1 MAASTTPRIA
11 EPRIERHCIAVA
23 YSGGRDSTALLHAT
37 LTEVTPLGIDVLA
50 LHVNHG
56 LSPNADA
63 WLAYCEDQCR
73 RWRRRHPALQFVAQ
87 RLPTRPAKGG
97 SVEAWARQA
106 RYRALREMA
115 QAHGASAVLLAH
127 HRRDQ
132 AETLLLQALRGAGV
146 AGLAGM
152 PRSVVRDG
160 ITWQRPWLHQPREA
174 IEAYARR
181 HRLQHIE
188 DESNADPR
196 FARNRLRLEVW
207 PALTGAFA
215 QAEAALATAA
225 EWAQQADAALQEL
238 AQLDLENVAEPQG
251 LALKRWRALSEARR
265 SNALRAWLKAQT
277 GRAASAS
284 LVLRLMDELP
294 GATAGARSARWTL
307 ADGELRL
314 HRGLLRHWATVPEPS
329 PCAPREGTLNVHRA
343 GTYALPGWGG
353 CLHVRRVA
361 ADGVPLALLAQLEL
375 AARIGAEQFQ
385 AGPARPPRSLK
396 KQYQS
401 AGVAVWERS
410 GPLLYRADQL
420 IFVPGLGLDAR
431 VIGQPGQAL
440 VSMQWLA
447 GDAGRTANAAG
458 TANTDEPAQ

>member
-1 MAASTTPRIA
+1 MAASTTPRIV
-11 EPRIERHCIAVA
+11 EPRIGRHCIAVA

-37 LTEVTPLGIDVLA
+37 LTEATPLGVDVLA
-50 LHVNHG
+50 LHVHHG
-56 LSPNADA
+56 LSSNADA
-63 WLAYCEDQCR
+63 WLAHCEGQCS
-73 RWRRRHPALQFVAQ
+73 RWRRRHPGLRFVAQ
-87 RLPTRPAKGG
+87 RLTTRPAKGE
-97 SVEAWARQA
+97 SIEAWARQA

-160 ITWQRPWLHQPREA
+160 ITWQRPWLQQPREA

-181 HRLQHIE
+181 HRLKHIE

-196 FARNRLRLEVW
+196 FARNRLRLAAW
-207 PALTGAFA
+207 PALIAAFA
-215 QAEAALATAA
+215 QAEVALATAA
-225 EWAQQADAALQEL
+225 DWAQQAAAALHEL
-238 AQLDLENVAEPQG
+238 AQLDLERIAEPEG
-251 LALKRWRALSEARR
+251 LVVERWATLSEARR

-277 GRAASAS
+277 GRAVSAN

-294 GATAGARSARWTL
+294 GATAGARTARWSL
-307 ADGELRL
+307 AGGELRL
-314 HRGLLRHWATVPEPS
+314 HRGLLRHMAILPQPT
-329 PCAPREGTLNVHRA
+329 PCTPRETTLSVRRA

-353 CLHVRRVA
+353 CLRVRRVA
-361 ADGVPLALLAQLEL
+361 CNGVPLALLAQLDL

-401 AGVAVWERS
+401 AGLAAWERS

-420 IFVPGLGLDAR
+420 VFVPGLGLDAR
-431 VIGQPGQAL
+431 VIGLPGPAL

-447 GDAGRTANAAG
+447 GDARCCAAPRG
-458 TANTDEPAQ
+458 